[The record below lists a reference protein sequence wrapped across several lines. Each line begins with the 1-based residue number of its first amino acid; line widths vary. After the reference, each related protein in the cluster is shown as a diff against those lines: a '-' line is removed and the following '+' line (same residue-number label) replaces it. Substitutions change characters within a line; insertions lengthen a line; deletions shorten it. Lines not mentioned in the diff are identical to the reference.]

1 LAFKGSFFQSSM
13 WYLRMFIQI
22 FSELDYF
29 EVQIYGS
36 QIHRSSTLGNC

>member
-1 LAFKGSFFQSSM
+1 
-13 WYLRMFIQI
+13 MFIQI